1 MTGRRV
7 SGTTETTKLI
17 GRGRNR
23 KSQLYSIALRFA
35 VLARHV
41 RCACPAQGCVCDA
54 SGSSIDRGA
63 GVIGRRLRQ
72 RRESQSGTNGSHT
85 NADTHANADAEPATE
100 QLVSAERRDESRGVA
115 ERQHPSAVVDRGCES
130 HRLRRSDR
138 VHVARVGSRARQHDA
153 HGLHMDRRW
162 IGHKRDVLRPRA
174 LAQFV
179 RVRACV
185 RRTRV
190 PLIVWRV
197 QRTGPALQLTQNRTR
212 ATAVECLGVKST

>member
-1 MTGRRV
+1 MSGTPKKSSGRTMTGRRV

-23 KSQLYSIALRFA
+23 KSQLYSVALRFA

-54 SGSSIDRGA
+54 SGSSIDRSA
-63 GVIGRRLRQ
+63 GVVGWRLRQ

-115 ERQHPSAVVDRGCES
+115 ERQHPSAVVDRRCES
-130 HRLRRSDR
+130 HRLRRSDWH
-138 VHVARVGSRARQHDA
+138 HVARVRSRARQHDA
-153 HGLHMDRRW
+153 HRLHVDRRR
-162 IGHKRDVLRPRA
+162 IGHERDVLRPCA

-179 RVRACV
+179 RVRSCV
-185 RRTRV
+185 HRTRV
-190 PLIVWRV
+190 SLIVWRV
-197 QRTGPALQLTQNRTR
+197 HRTGPALRLWN
-212 ATAVECLGVKST
+212 ASE